1 MTALQPILEHIA
13 AEAENRSQQ
22 ILSEARAAAAQL
34 RREAEAE
41 AERERQAILT
51 LERKRLAAETQKR
64 LVEARLESRKAVLT
78 AKQEWIDS
86 LFTEVRASLANRSLK
101 KKRITA
107 DGSKNVAEDIDF
119 YLAQIR
125 QEIETDLGSILFP

>member
-1 MTALQPILEHIA
+1 LTALQPILEHIA